1 METNVFFF
9 FFGLT
14 SLVIKPFKSI
24 NFVHIHDVGLFNIFE
39 ANLENVYFLF
49 TPVKKVFVLSIIL
62 HIAKV
67 IGPLKLL
74 NKLYLL
80 G

>member
-1 METNVFFF
+1 MFFCF

-14 SLVIKPFKSI
+14 SLVIKPFKFI
-24 NFVHIHDVGLFNIFE
+24 NFVHIHDVGLINILE

-62 HIAKV
+62 NCCQGHWAFKV
-67 IGPLKLL
+67 T
-74 NKLYLL
+74 
-80 G
+80 